1 MCHAIQASELMS
13 STTVLH
19 ISQEEINEAMAL
31 AAADGI
37 RRMHDAQCFRGSWKT
52 MLKDCFGGV
61 LWNSVKIVLLVDTIL
76 LIVFIIV
83 SGKPWFQPSYL
94 VYVSKN

>member
-37 RRMHDAQCFRGSWKT
+37 RRTHDAQCFRGS
-52 MLKDCFGGV
+52 
-61 LWNSVKIVLLVDTIL
+61 
-76 LIVFIIV
+76 
-83 SGKPWFQPSYL
+83 
-94 VYVSKN
+94 